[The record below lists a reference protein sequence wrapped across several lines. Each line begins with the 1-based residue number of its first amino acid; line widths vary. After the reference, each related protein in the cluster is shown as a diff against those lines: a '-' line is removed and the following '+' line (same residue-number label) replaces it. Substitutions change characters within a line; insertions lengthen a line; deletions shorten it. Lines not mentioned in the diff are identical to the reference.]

1 MSGLNKRGSERSG
14 NMRFWFRNWT
24 VSGSRVPLK
33 PGADCHFAAGLED
46 AGGGTETLGAKF
58 RIAHASAIVKDV
70 QRTFGRCT
78 APLFAFAGR
87 AEDQWS
93 GSV

>member
-1 MSGLNKRGSERSG
+1 
-14 NMRFWFRNWT
+14 MRFWFRNWT

-70 QRTFGRCT
+70 QCAFGRLGT
-78 APLFAFAGR
+78 
-87 AEDQWS
+87 
-93 GSV
+93 GSRVSTEGVDDVV